1 MAFLSFLRPEKKS
14 TIEAQYKPQVMG
26 DGFSYYNPFTLTSV
40 TRSEAMSVPAVAR
53 CRNLITG
60 VIATM
65 PLNLYKKSTG
75 EELGSPVWLEQ
86 PSISQP
92 RSVTLAATVDALLMY
107 GVSFWQCKEVYFDD
121 GRPARFEWIANHRVS
136 QSLDRSSTFVEGYTV
151 DGNPVPMDGLNSLI
165 TFQGLDEGILSR
177 GARTIKAAIDLERA
191 TQIATSTPMPSGV
204 LRNNGADMSESEV
217 QGILAAWKQA
227 RLNRSTAY
235 LSANLE
241 YSPTAFTPKDMTYNE
256 SAQYLATQIARVC
269 NIPAYYISADMNNSM
284 TYANVQDERRQF
296 VSLSLAPF
304 IAAIEDR
311 LSMDDITARG
321 NYVKFDLDSTFLRA
335 DAMQRLNV
343 IEKMLNLGLIDV
355 NQAMEMED
363 LTPNG
368 SNNDSNL

>member
-1 MAFLSFLRPEKKS
+1 VAFLSFLRPDKKS
-14 TIEAQYKPQVMG
+14 IVEAQYKPQVMG

-107 GVSFWQCKEVYFDD
+107 GVAFWQVRETYFDD

-241 YSPTAFTPKDMTYNE
+241 YSPTAFTPKDMTYND
-256 SAQYLATQIARVC
+256 SAQMLCTQIARVC

>member
-14 TIEAQYKPQVMG
+14 IIEAQYKPQVMG

-107 GVSFWQCKEVYFDD
+107 GVAFWQVRETYFDD
-121 GRPARFEWIANHRVS
+121 GRPARFEWIANHRIS
-136 QSLDRSSTFVEGYTV
+136 QSLDKSSTFVEGYTV

>member
-14 TIEAQYKPQVMG
+14 IIEAQYKPQVMG

-60 VIATM
+60 VISTM

-107 GVSFWQCKEVYFDD
+107 GVAFWQVRETYFDD
-121 GRPARFEWIANHRVS
+121 GRPARFEWVANHRVS
-136 QSLDRSSTFVEGYTV
+136 QSLDRSSTFVEGYTI

>member
-92 RSVTLAATVDALLMY
+92 RSVTLAATVDAILMY
-107 GVSFWQCKEVYFDD
+107 GVAFWQVRETYFDD

-241 YSPTAFTPKDMTYNE
+241 YSPTAFTPKDMTYND
-256 SAQYLATQIARVC
+256 SAQMLCTQIARVC

>member
-60 VIATM
+60 VISTM

-92 RSVTLAATVDALLMY
+92 RSVTLAATVDAILMY
-107 GVSFWQCKEVYFDD
+107 GVAFWQVRETYFDD

-241 YSPTAFTPKDMTYNE
+241 YSPTAFTPKDMTYND
-256 SAQYLATQIARVC
+256 SAQMLCTQIARVC

>member
-14 TIEAQYKPQVMG
+14 IIEAQYKPQVMG

-151 DGNPVPMDGLNSLI
+151 DGKPVPMDGLNSLI

-269 NIPAYYISADMNNSM
+269 NIPAFYISADMNNSM

>member
-1 MAFLSFLRPEKKS
+1 VAFLSFLRPEKKS

-60 VIATM
+60 VISTM

-92 RSVTLAATVDALLMY
+92 RSVTLAATVDAILMY
-107 GVSFWQCKEVYFDD
+107 GVAFWQVRETYFDD

-335 DAMQRLNV
+335 DAMQRLDV

>member
-14 TIEAQYKPQVMG
+14 IIEAQYKPQVMG

-60 VIATM
+60 VISTM

-107 GVSFWQCKEVYFDD
+107 GVAFWQVRETYFDD
-121 GRPARFEWIANHRVS
+121 GRPARFEWVANHRVS

>member
-107 GVSFWQCKEVYFDD
+107 GVAFWQCKEVYFDD

>member
-1 MAFLSFLRPEKKS
+1 VAFLSFLRPEKKS

-107 GVSFWQCKEVYFDD
+107 GVAFWQCKEVYFDD

>member
-1 MAFLSFLRPEKKS
+1 VAFLSFLRPEKKS

>member
-1 MAFLSFLRPEKKS
+1 
-14 TIEAQYKPQVMG
+14 
-26 DGFSYYNPFTLTSV
+26 
-40 TRSEAMSVPAVAR
+40 VA
-53 CRNLITG
+53 
-60 VIATM
+60 
-65 PLNLYKKSTG
+65 
-75 EELGSPVWLEQ
+75 
-86 PSISQP
+86 
-92 RSVTLAATVDALLMY
+92 
-107 GVSFWQCKEVYFDD
+107 FWQVRETYFDD
-121 GRPARFEWIANHRVS
+121 GRPARFEWVANHRVS
-136 QSLDRSSTFVEGYTV
+136 QSLDRSSTFVESYTV

>member
-14 TIEAQYKPQVMG
+14 IIEAQYKPQVMG

-60 VIATM
+60 VISTM

>member
-1 MAFLSFLRPEKKS
+1 VAFLSFLRPEKKS

-60 VIATM
+60 VISTM

-92 RSVTLAATVDALLMY
+92 RSVTLAATVDAILMY
-107 GVSFWQCKEVYFDD
+107 GVAFWQVRETYFDD

-241 YSPTAFTPKDMTYNE
+241 YSPTAFTPKDMTYND
-256 SAQYLATQIARVC
+256 SAQMLCTQIARVC

>member
-1 MAFLSFLRPEKKS
+1 VAFLSFLRPEKKS

-92 RSVTLAATVDALLMY
+92 RSVTLAATVDAILMY
-107 GVSFWQCKEVYFDD
+107 GVAFWQVRETYFDD

-241 YSPTAFTPKDMTYNE
+241 YSPTAFTPKDMTYND
-256 SAQYLATQIARVC
+256 SAQMLCTQIARVC